1 MIVLTEAAATEI
13 KRVMADKNM
22 SNQDFPNVLRIGVKG
37 GGCSGF
43 EYALGFDTDTNDDDL
58 VSEQHGVTVVVKKK
72 FDLYLD
78 GTKLDYK
85 SNDLKA
91 GFVFENP
98 NAISSCG
105 CGESFS
111 A

>member
-1 MIVLTEAAATEI
+1 MIVLTKQAADEI
-13 KRVMADKNM
+13 KRVMTDKDI
-22 SNQDFPNVLRIGVKG
+22 SDQVLRVGVSG

-43 EYALGFDTDTNDDDL
+43 QYALGFDIDTNDDDL
-58 VSEQHGVTVVVKKK
+58 VSEQHGVTIVVKKK

-78 GTKLDYK
+78 GTQLDYK
-85 SNDLKA
+85 TNDLKA
-91 GFVFENP
+91 GFVFDNP
-98 NAISSCG
+98 NAVSSCG

>member
-1 MIVLTEAAATEI
+1 MIVLTEKAATEI
-13 KRVMADKNM
+13 KRVMADKDI
-22 SNQDFPNVLRIGVKG
+22 SDQVLRVGVSG

-43 EYALGFDTDTNDDDL
+43 QYALGFDTNTHDDDL
-58 VSEQHGVTVVVKKK
+58 VSEQHGLTVVVKKK

-78 GTKLDYK
+78 GTILDYK
-85 SNDLKA
+85 SDGLKA

-98 NAISSCG
+98 NAVGKSCG

-111 A
+111 V

>member
-13 KRVMADKNM
+13 KKVMADKDM
-22 SNQDFPNVLRIGVKG
+22 SDQVLRVGVSG

-43 EYALGFDTDTNDDDL
+43 QYALGFDTDTNDDDL
-58 VSEQHGVTVVVKKK
+58 VSEQHGVTVVVSKK

-78 GTKLDYK
+78 GTQLDYK
-85 SNDLKA
+85 TQGLKA

-98 NAISSCG
+98 NAVSSCG